1 MFVPI
6 ALLTFVA
13 SFIGTIAGFGSS
25 TIMLPVVILMFPLPE
40 ALLLVGIVHFFNDI
54 WEVILFRG
62 KPHWRTLIIFG
73 GTGVVA
79 GLLGADLAITV
90 SQDILSRAL
99 GALLIALV
107 VIFTVDKK
115 LKIPH
120 TDGMFAVGGSL
131 SGFLAGIFG
140 IGGPV
145 RSLFL
150 SGFKLTKKEYIFT
163 IGAVSFLVDAAR
175 ISAYMIGGARLPE
188 GLFLGT
194 ILLIPISL
202 FAAEIAKVVV
212 DKIPQKAFQF
222 ILSLFLLI
230 AGTKFLLFP

>member
-1 MFVPI
+1 M
-6 ALLTFVA
+6 
-13 SFIGTIAGFGSS
+13 
-25 TIMLPVVILMFPLPE
+25 
-40 ALLLVGIVHFFNDI
+40 
-54 WEVILFRG
+54 
-62 KPHWRTLIIFG
+62 
-73 GTGVVA
+73 
-79 GLLGADLAITV
+79 
-90 SQDILSRAL
+90 
-99 GALLIALV
+99 
-107 VIFTVDKK
+107 
-115 LKIPH
+115 
-120 TDGMFAVGGSL
+120 

-175 ISAYMIGGARLPE
+175 LSAYFIGGARLPD

-194 ILLIPISL
+194 LLLIPISL

-212 DKIPQKAFQF
+212 DKIPQKAFQY
-222 ILSLFLLI
+222 IISLFLLI